1 MLRTSNQERSMDLPV
16 APAGSRLLKRLAFP
30 PGLRAAGH
38 GRLGLGFGLLLGYRA
53 AGDGD
58 DAVLKGGDLSSQA
71 SPDADGEA
79 LVDGFAYHLGV
90 LLALPALRYHEE
102 RVRHPP
108 HVGVARAQ
116 LCDGHVVQVG
126 AAVQDREVAGVLD
139 VEARDPEYLTH
150 RGAYR
155 DFVDL
160 RVHLLAVHGEELGG
174 EGFAEEERV
183 VDVQ

>member
-38 GRLGLGFGLLLGYRA
+38 ARLGLGFGLLLGYRA

-58 DAVLKGGDLSSQA
+58 DVVLQRGDLPAQA
-71 SPDADGEA
+71 RPDADGET
-79 LVDGFAYHLGV
+79 LVGGFAYLLFVLDLISLGDERRGRREQTASQGHVDPGDLANQRDDTLLRALRLYLGV
-90 LLALPALRYHEE
+90 LLALPARGYYEE

-108 HVGVARAQ
+108 HVGVALSQ

-126 AAVQDREVAGVLD
+126 AAIQDREVARVFD
-139 VEARDPEYLTH
+139 VE
-150 RGAYR
+150 
-155 DFVDL
+155 
-160 RVHLLAVHGEELGG
+160 
-174 EGFAEEERV
+174 
-183 VDVQ
+183 